1 MQPGA
6 GDRLMRQR
14 NSTTLAAAIDSLVAL
29 AIVVAAV
36 AWANQRRMP
45 EGGLREFLEMRVTLL
60 NSSFSI
66 VFAVLWKE
74 CLEKLGLYR
83 DNFTEL
89 LRPTLRSATG
99 CGIMAGL
106 LALYLEARHA
116 KGPVVPVVVAF
127 FVTALAY
134 EMMRVFISS
143 PGLRWKIG
151 DMEQVIIVG
160 SGRRAAK
167 AWREL
172 RIQHFGRKHLLGFVD
187 DRDPSLMAP
196 DIASRYLG
204 RIDELPHL
212 FLNNVVDE
220 LLVAVPSRS
229 CYDLAQQAISLAES
243 AGARIV
249 CLNDSYQLIHSKAL
263 RLRSALFLELV
274 PKDDKHAAAESLK
287 RALDIFVSAS
297 GLVLLSPAFLLI
309 ALAVK
314 ATSPGP
320 VFFVQERYGYRRR
333 RFQMWKFRSMVAN
346 APDLMSNLEAKNEA
360 SGPIFK
366 IKNDPRITPLGR
378 FLRRT
383 SLDELPQLWNV
394 LLGDMSLVGPRP
406 MSTRDV
412 SRFEHAQLMRR
423 FSVRPGITGMWQV
436 VGRGSL
442 SFDQWI
448 SLDFTYIDQ
457 WSFVLDLKILVRTV
471 PAVLKR
477 SGAA

>member
-1 MQPGA
+1 
-6 GDRLMRQR
+6 MRQR
-14 NSTTLAAAIDSLVAL
+14 NSTTLTAALDSLVAL

-60 NSSFSI
+60 NASFSI

-74 CLEKLGLYR
+74 CLEMLGLYR

-89 LRPTLRSATG
+89 LRPMLRLATG

-116 KGPVVPVVVAF
+116 RGPIVPVVVAF
-127 FVTALAY
+127 FVTAFAY

-143 PGLRWKIG
+143 PRLRWKIG
-151 DMEQVIIVG
+151 DPEQVIIVG
-160 SGRRAAK
+160 SGRRAIK

-172 RIQHFGRKHLLGFVD
+172 RIQHHGTKQLLGFVD
-187 DRDPSLMAP
+187 DRDPSLMPP
-196 DIASRYLG
+196 DIAGRYLG
-204 RIDELPHL
+204 PIDQLPGL
-212 FLNNVVDE
+212 FLNNIVDE
-220 LLVAVPSRS
+220 LLVAVPARS
-229 CYDLAQQAISLAES
+229 CYDLAQRAVSFAEG

-249 CLNDSYQLIHSKAL
+249 CLNDGFQLIHSKAL
-263 RLRSALFLELV
+263 RQRSALFLELA
-274 PKDDKHAAAESLK
+274 PKDDKHFAAESLK
-287 RALDIFVSAS
+287 RALDIFVAAG
-297 GLVLLSPAFLLI
+297 GLVLLAPVFLLI
-309 ALAVK
+309 ALAIK
-314 ATSPGP
+314 LTSVGP
-320 VFFVQERYGYRRR
+320 VFFVQERYGFRRR
-333 RFQMWKFRSMVAN
+333 RFQMWKFRSMVSN
-346 APDLMSNLEAKNEA
+346 APQLMAKLEAQNEA

-412 SRFEHAQLMRR
+412 SLFEHAQLMRR

-442 SFDQWI
+442 SFEQWI
-448 SLDFTYIDQ
+448 SLDFSYIDQ
-457 WSFVLDLKILVRTV
+457 WSFVLDLKILARTV